1 VKSEKGV
8 YEITVEELSSRMK
21 SGDVLTIIDVREPF
35 EYNFAHI
42 EGAVLKPLPDLMEW
56 AGELDKDQEYVLQC
70 HTGSRSAYATTV
82 LTQMG
87 FKQVKNL
94 VGGIAEWSARIDPN
108 VPQY

>member
-1 VKSEKGV
+1 MK
-8 YEITVEELSSRMK
+8 EITVEELSKRMK
-21 SGDVLTIIDVREPF
+21 SGTAPTLIDVRERF
-35 EYNFAHI
+35 EYDFAHI

-56 AGELDKDQEYVLQC
+56 AGELNKDQEYIMQC
-70 HTGSRSAYATTV
+70 HTGSRSAYATMA

-94 VGGIAEWSARIDPN
+94 VGGIAEWSAQIDPN